1 MRQRLFWWYLL
12 VATLWTLLGC
22 RGSTVQQRIDLEGIP
37 RRPYKVT
44 IHQSYS
50 KEYAV
55 LFDDPYDDKE
65 LAMMHTWYTKYIG
78 MDQPDAYLER
88 FRTRIRYFKTV
99 RISEKDGT
107 VRGYLVISKLLDYG
121 VYKDTRRDKIMIR
134 IIDPSLR
141 ARDPSGD

>member
-1 MRQRLFWWYLL
+1 ML
-12 VATLWTLLGC
+12 VVILWTLIGC

-55 LFDDPYDDKE
+55 LFDDPNDDKE

-88 FRTRIRYFKTV
+88 FRERIRFFTTV

-107 VRGYLVISKLLDYG
+107 VRGYLVMSKLLDYG
-121 VYKDTRRDKIMIR
+121 VYKDTRRDKIMVR